1 MLVSIFQ
8 ITLHV
13 YSFFL
18 TVFNDIT
25 EVERQ
30 KELTRAVT
38 QSETYMSSREWLAMY
53 GLTAKRL
60 TLYDALSG
68 VAFKHTDG
76 VVDLRHAPDH
86 TGDQMQTDAVSLK
99 SQSKLCSSLLWFPN
113 VFSIFLKGRFYS
125 ICWDYV
131 HCVSRHVQ
139 CLRTK

>member
-13 YSFFL
+13 HSFFL

-38 QSETYMSSREWLAMY
+38 QSETYMSSREWLVMY

-60 TLYDALSG
+60 TLYDALAG

-99 SQSKLCSSLLWFPN
+99 S
-113 VFSIFLKGRFYS
+113 
-125 ICWDYV
+125 
-131 HCVSRHVQ
+131 
-139 CLRTK
+139 